1 MINGEERGEIAVL
14 DLEHIWDY
22 VIAVL
27 LASAGGLAR
36 LLNAKDKTKFKWG
49 LVVSEL
55 FVSGF
60 SGFMILLFARAAGI
74 TGDWLG
80 LVCGIAGWTSPRL
93 LSAISKVAERILG
106 LEKESKNNNEEEK
119 K

>member
-1 MINGEERGEIAVL
+1 ML

-36 LLNAKDKTKFKWG
+36 LLNAKDKVKFKWG
-49 LVVSEL
+49 LIISEL

-60 SGFMILLFARAAGI
+60 SGFMILLLARASGI

-93 LSAISKVAERILG
+93 LSAISKVAERLLG
-106 LEKESKNNNEEEK
+106 LDKESMDKKSNKEDDNDEK
-119 K
+119 PTK